1 MDYKFLKIYNIN
13 YETPTNI
20 TKKELF
26 YNLIYIL
33 INDIILTLEECIFT
47 PYSSQRRAVSSKLRS
62 ASAGD
67 WPLKIKLN
75 NFVNRSIETV
85 PEIKISIFLTTNI
98 STQIQRRAV
107 LILVSGFLVLCRL
120 FFSKSAIS
128 NRAYLLKSGILGQ
141 NIVRLYSTFHQGG
154 CCYNLD

>member
-1 MDYKFLKIYNIN
+1 MKLPQISPRRDFFK
-13 YETPTNI
+13 TNI
-20 TKKELF
+20 HTQ
-26 YNLIYIL
+26 

-85 PEIKISIFLTTNI
+85 PEIKIMHSSYEYYIDANTTTSRSNI
-98 STQIQRRAV
+98 SQWFLGAV
-107 LILVSGFLVLCRL
+107 PLI
-120 FFSKSAIS
+120 FFKTC
-128 NRAYLLKSGILGQ
+128 N
-141 NIVRLYSTFHQGG
+141 F
-154 CCYNLD
+154 

>member
-1 MDYKFLKIYNIN
+1 MKLPQISPRRDFFK
-13 YETPTNI
+13 TNI
-20 TKKELF
+20 HTQ
-26 YNLIYIL
+26 

-75 NFVNRSIETV
+75 NFVNRSTETV

-107 LILVSGFLVLCRL
+107 LILVSGF
-120 FFSKSAIS
+120 
-128 NRAYLLKSGILGQ
+128 
-141 NIVRLYSTFHQGG
+141 
-154 CCYNLD
+154 

>member
-1 MDYKFLKIYNIN
+1 MDYKYLKIYNIN

-85 PEIKISIFLTTNI
+85 PEIKIMHS
-98 STQIQRRAV
+98 S
-107 LILVSGFLVLCRL
+107 
-120 FFSKSAIS
+120 
-128 NRAYLLKSGILGQ
+128 Y
-141 NIVRLYSTFHQGG
+141 
-154 CCYNLD
+154 D

>member
-1 MDYKFLKIYNIN
+1 MCTYIY
-13 YETPTNI
+13 Y
-20 TKKELF
+20 
-26 YNLIYIL
+26 
-33 INDIILTLEECIFT
+33 NDIILTLEECIFT

-85 PEIKISIFLTTNI
+85 PEIKIMHFSYDYYIHANTTTGRSNI
-98 STQIQRRAV
+98 SPWF
-107 LILVSGFLVLCRL
+107 SGALPFI

-128 NRAYLLKSGILGQ
+128 NRVYLLIKWHFWGKILCRFILIFTKVGAV
-141 NIVRLYSTFHQGG
+141 II
-154 CCYNLD
+154 